1 MPSTRWACVT
11 ELESVNILLAVIG
24 EAPISQM
31 SDIQA
36 NEIDDAALAQRT
48 LSEVNRDVQA
58 EGWTWN
64 IDRAVRIEVGLDDGY
79 VLPGNT
85 LRTSFSPNRYGECQY
100 VARGLRIW
108 DKDKRTYKFG
118 DSTNP
123 QPLIVDELV
132 TQLEWDELSHAAQY
146 YITIRASRIYAE
158 RYVNSNLLYTYSVQD
173 EEAARGQLIR
183 AEESSLSNNLLWGN
197 DRGMT
202 PGVGYVPSQ
211 GRLVRYN

>member
-1 MPSTRWACVT
+1 MT
-11 ELESVNILLAVIG
+11 ELEAINTLLAVIG
-24 EAPISQM
+24 EAPISQL

-64 IDRAVRIEVGLDDGY
+64 TDQAVKLEVDQYDEY

-85 LRTSFSPNRYGECQY
+85 LRASFSPNRYGDCQY
-100 VARGLRIW
+100 VQRGLKVW
-108 DKDKRTYKFG
+108 DKQSRTYKIG
-118 DSTNP
+118 DATTP
-123 QPLIVDELV
+123 QPLVVDELV
-132 TQLEWDELSHAAQY
+132 TQLEWNELTHAVQY
-146 YITIRASRIYAE
+146 YVAIRASRIYAE

-183 AEESSLSNNLLWGN
+183 AEQSGLQDNMLFGN
-197 DRGMT
+197 DRGM
-202 PGVGYVPSQ
+202 GHGLGYIPAQ
-211 GRLVRYN
+211 GRLYRNNR